1 MVRGAVASTNCAT
14 SSSIE
19 VLAENKYPLLIGLVF
34 VRAIDA
40 SLTYYGL
47 SIGLREANPIV
58 VLIIDT
64 LGIIPALFFLSSV
77 SLVVLFFL
85 GEYLLPGVAQSRYN
99 IDLWSNVAYLSVL
112 IVWSAVSLHNMLL
125 ILIWI

>member
-1 MVRGAVASTNCAT
+1 MERGAVASTDYAT
-14 SSSIE
+14 RDNIE
-19 VLAENKYPLLIGLVF
+19 VLTENKCSLVIGLVF
-34 VRAIDA
+34 IRAIDA

-58 VLIIDT
+58 VVIIET
-64 LGIIPALFFLSSV
+64 FGIIPGLFFLSSV
-77 SLVVLFFL
+77 SLVLLFFL
-85 GEYLLPGVAQSRYN
+85 GEYLLPGVAQSRHT

-112 IVWSAVSLHNMLL
+112 IVWSAVSLHNV

>member
-1 MVRGAVASTNCAT
+1 MVRGTVASTNRAP

-19 VLAENKYPLLIGLVF
+19 VLAESKYPLLIGLIF
-34 VRAIDA
+34 VRGIDA

-47 SIGLREANPIV
+47 RIGLREANPIV
-58 VLIIDT
+58 VLVVET
-64 LGIIPALFFLSSV
+64 LGIIPGLLFLSSV
-77 SLVVLFFL
+77 SLLLLFFL
-85 GEYLLPGVAQSRYN
+85 GEYLLPWVAQSRHN

-112 IVWSAVSLHNMLL
+112 VVWSAVSLHNM

>member
-1 MVRGAVASTNCAT
+1 MVRGAVASTNCAP

-58 VLIIDT
+58 VLIVET
-64 LGIIPALFFLSSV
+64 LGIIPGLFFLSSV
-77 SLVVLFFL
+77 SLVLLFFL
-85 GEYLLPGVAQSRYN
+85 GEYLLPWVAQSRHN
-99 IDLWSNVAYLSVL
+99 IDLWSNVAYLSALV
-112 IVWSAVSLHNMLL
+112 VWSAVSLHNMV
-125 ILIWI
+125 LIWI

>member
-1 MVRGAVASTNCAT
+1 MERGTATTTDYDTRGNIAVL
-14 SSSIE
+14 I
-19 VLAENKYPLLIGLVF
+19 ENKYPLLVSLVL

-58 VLIIDT
+58 VRVIET
-64 LGIIPALFFLSSV
+64 LGVIPGLFFVSSV
-77 SLVVLFFL
+77 SLVLLFFL
-85 GEYLLPGVAQSRYN
+85 GEYLLPGVIQSRHN

-112 IVWSAVSLHNMLL
+112 VVWSAVSLHNVV
-125 ILIWI
+125 LIWI

>member
-58 VLIIDT
+58 VLIVET
-64 LGIIPALFFLSSV
+64 LGIIPGLFFLSSV
-77 SLVVLFFL
+77 SLVLLFFL
-85 GEYLLPGVAQSRYN
+85 GEYLLPWVGQSRHN
-99 IDLWSNVAYLSVL
+99 IDLWSNVAYLSALV
-112 IVWSAVSLHNMLL
+112 VWSAVSLHNMV
-125 ILIWI
+125 LIWI

>member
-58 VLIIDT
+58 VRVIEA
-64 LGIIPALFFLSSV
+64 LGVIPGLFFLSLV
-77 SLVVLFFL
+77 SLVLLFFL
-85 GEYLLPGVAQSRYN
+85 GEYLLPGVAESKNN
-99 IDLWSNVAYLSVL
+99 IGLWSNVAYLSVL
-112 IVWSAVSLHNMLL
+112 VVWSAVSLHNV
-125 ILIWI
+125 ILIWT

>member
-1 MVRGAVASTNCAT
+1 MRRAVASTNCAT

-58 VLIIDT
+58 VFMIEALR
-64 LGIIPALFFLSSV
+64 IIPGLFFLLLM
-77 SLVVLFFL
+77 SLVLLFFL
-85 GEYLLPGVAQSRYN
+85 GEYLLLGVAQSRYN
-99 IDLWSNVAYLSVL
+99 IDLWGNVAYPSGLV
-112 IVWSAVSLHNMLL
+112 VWSAVSLHNMVLL
-125 ILIWI
+125 WI

>member
-1 MVRGAVASTNCAT
+1 MVRGAVASTNCAA

-19 VLAENKYPLLIGLVF
+19 VLAESKYPLLIGLVF

-58 VLIIDT
+58 VLIVET
-64 LGIIPALFFLSSV
+64 LGIIPGLFFLSSV
-77 SLVVLFFL
+77 SLVLLFFL
-85 GEYLLPGVAQSRYN
+85 GEYLLPWVAQSRHN
-99 IDLWSNVAYLSVL
+99 IDLWSNVAYLSALV
-112 IVWSAVSLHNMLL
+112 VWSAVSLHNMV
-125 ILIWI
+125 LIWI

>member
-1 MVRGAVASTNCAT
+1 MVRGAVASTNCAA

>member
-14 SSSIE
+14 SSSTE

-58 VLIIDT
+58 VLIVET
-64 LGIIPALFFLSSV
+64 LGIIPGLFFLSSV
-77 SLVVLFFL
+77 SLVLLFFL
-85 GEYLLPGVAQSRYN
+85 GEYLLPGS
-99 IDLWSNVAYLSVL
+99 
-112 IVWSAVSLHNMLL
+112 HNRDIISICGAM
-125 ILIWI
+125 

>member
-1 MVRGAVASTNCAT
+1 MRRGAVASTNCAT

-47 SIGLREANPIV
+47 SIGLRDANPIV
-58 VLIIDT
+58 VLIVET
-64 LGIIPALFFLSSV
+64 LGIIPGLFFLSSV
-77 SLVVLFFL
+77 SLVLLLFL
-85 GEYLLPGVAQSRYN
+85 GEYLLPWVAQSGHN
-99 IDLWSNVAYLSVL
+99 IDLWSNVAYLSALV
-112 IVWSAVSLHNMLL
+112 VWSAVSLHNMV
-125 ILIWI
+125 LIWI

>member
-58 VLIIDT
+58 VRVIET
-64 LGIIPALFFLSSV
+64 LGVIPGLFFISSV
-77 SLVVLFFL
+77 SLVLLFFL
-85 GEYLLPGVAQSRYN
+85 GEYLLPGVIQSRHN

-112 IVWSAVSLHNMLL
+112 VIWSAVSLHNVV
-125 ILIWI
+125 LIWI

>member
-1 MVRGAVASTNCAT
+1 MVRGAVTSTNCAT

-34 VRAIDA
+34 LRAIDA

>member
-34 VRAIDA
+34 LRAIDA

-47 SIGLREANPIV
+47 SIGLQEANPIV
-58 VLIIDT
+58 VLIVET

-77 SLVVLFFL
+77 SLVLLFFL